1 MAVFQMVVSRV
12 GGGYVRERIRRRR
25 EPIPAAPR
33 GGGGMCA
40 AEAALKSGDIIGMT
54 TEALVSGAIRYW
66 TFSDISHIMIYV
78 GGGQVVEA
86 IDEGVVKR
94 SLDAALDDAVVGVT
108 YRHPGIRP
116 EQQELVRNY
125 LVRRSEEGRG
135 YDTAGAVR
143 AGLPG
148 RRGGDDPP
156 PGSGRVQTRFES
168 PLVRN
173 RCEVPPRACFRLS
186 RTRASLAEAPFINP
200 SSKKGEPW
208 QCSKWS

>member
-156 PGSGRVQTRFES
+156 PVDYFCSQLLFSAYQHAGL
-168 PLVRN
+168 PLGGVR
-173 RCEVPPRACFRLS
+173 PSRATPQHVINLVNQG
-186 RTRASLAEAPFINP
+186 TLEYVGHVRA
-200 SSKKGEPW
+200 
-208 QCSKWS
+208 